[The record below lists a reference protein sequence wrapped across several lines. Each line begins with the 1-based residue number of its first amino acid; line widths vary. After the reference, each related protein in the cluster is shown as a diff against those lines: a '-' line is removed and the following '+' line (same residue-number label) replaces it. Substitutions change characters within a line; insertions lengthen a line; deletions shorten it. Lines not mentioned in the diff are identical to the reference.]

1 MSWKPGFRDKA
12 RAGFG
17 AMLAAMVV
25 VAVVAT
31 VRARRSAHEATKIA
45 RAEAED
51 LLVTQRVRF
60 RLERVVA
67 DGRGYLLFGDES
79 LLARERESW
88 VEVERGLRELDE
100 RVTSPAGRE
109 QLHQVTEAAGG
120 YAAVMERAIA
130 KRRRLSGLE
139 ELQTLEQSLQVER
152 NMLDTA
158 VDGLWEEEVRSQEA
172 GLDDI
177 ERSAEATSWIILA
190 TAVVALLLG
199 VLLARIVVREL
210 ARLYEREGEAARRAQ
225 AALLARDELLA
236 VLAHDLRSPLSAIL
250 MRAGLIR
257 RQQLTSEPAV
267 ALQQQVGTIETTARR
282 MEGLIKSLLD
292 AATIEAGR
300 LPLSPARCDAGELAQ
315 ETLEMMG
322 AVAAAKTIR
331 LELGLP
337 REPIAVW
344 VDRERAIQVLTNL
357 VTNAIKF
364 TDEGGAVAVRVE
376 AAGPVVRFSVAD
388 TGPGIRPEDLPHL
401 FQRYWKSE
409 QGGRRGAGLG
419 LYIAKAIVEGSG
431 GSIWVESRLGEGST
445 FRFTLP
451 AADLGVPE
459 PEPPAAREE
468 GEGAGAAHG

>member
-1 MSWKPGFRDKA
+1 MSWKPGFKDKA
-12 RAGFG
+12 TAGFG

-31 VRARRSAHEATKIA
+31 VRARGSAHEATKVA

-51 LLVTQRVRF
+51 LLLTQRVRF

-79 LLARERESW
+79 LLARERDSW
-88 VEVERGLRELDE
+88 VQVERALRALDE
-100 RVTSPAGRE
+100 RLNSPAERE
-109 QLHQVTEAAGG
+109 QLRKVTEAAGG

-130 KRRRLSGLE
+130 KRRRLSDLA
-139 ELQTLEQSLQVER
+139 ELQILEQSLQVQR
-152 NMLDTA
+152 NLLDTA
-158 VDGLWEEEVRSQEA
+158 VDDLWEEQVRSQEA
-172 GLDDI
+172 GLDAI

-199 VLLARIVVREL
+199 VVLARVVVREL

-250 MRAGLIR
+250 MRAVLIR

-267 ALQQQVGTIETTARR
+267 GLQQQVATMETTARR
-282 MEGLIKSLLD
+282 MDGLIRSLLD
-292 AATIEAGR
+292 AATIEAGS
-300 LPLSPARCDAGELAQ
+300 LPLSPARCDAGELAR

-322 AVAAAKTIR
+322 AVAGAKSIR
-331 LELGLP
+331 LELGVP
-337 REPIAVW
+337 REPVAVW
-344 VDRERAIQVLTNL
+344 ADRERAIQVLTNL

-364 TDEGGAVAVRVE
+364 TDEGGSVAVHVE
-376 AAGPVVRFSVAD
+376 PAGPVVRFSVAD

-401 FQRYWKSE
+401 FERYWKSE
-409 QGGRRGAGLG
+409 KGGRRGAGLG

-445 FRFTLP
+445 FLFTLP
-451 AADLGVPE
+451 APDLGVPE

-468 GEGAGAAHG
+468 GAGAGAGHG